1 MPRDEAFSAL
11 KQATFNASSLNSV
24 LNGLIPALES
34 VSTDNDIRFP
44 HFPAIDDL
52 FDNGVPLPPSKGGWK
67 LATLLPRIIDTVV
80 DSAEDILRFHPPET
94 FDSKNTTFKIKTKSK
109 SKPNQ
114 NQNLIN
120 ISFILVQGTNSSG
133 SEMRN
138 LVDRPSQV
146 STPTA

>member
-67 LATLLPRIIDTVV
+67 LATLLPRIIDTIV
-80 DSAEDILRFHPPET
+80 DSAEDILRFHPPQT
-94 FDSKNTTFKIKTKSK
+94 FDSKNATFKIK
-109 SKPNQ
+109 
-114 NQNLIN
+114 I
-120 ISFILVQGTNSSG
+120 
-133 SEMRN
+133 
-138 LVDRPSQV
+138 
-146 STPTA
+146 